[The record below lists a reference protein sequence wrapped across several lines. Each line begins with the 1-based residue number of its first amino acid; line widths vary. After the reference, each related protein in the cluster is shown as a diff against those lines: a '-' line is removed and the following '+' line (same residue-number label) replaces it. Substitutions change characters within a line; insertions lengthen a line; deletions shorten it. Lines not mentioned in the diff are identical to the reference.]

1 MVISNARIRQ
11 IITEQI
17 QSLNEDVAQVL
28 ANFRTYKQQ
37 IDNFLFQL
45 SSFNTQDQ
53 NAYAFLNTLHQYLY
67 AVSLALGRCIQS
79 NTINESGT
87 DNRSAW
93 TRFWQSGG
101 GRDILKSVGK
111 KGQIS
116 NIPGFLNDI
125 GIPMPSFVTKGVEGY
140 RKGRDWAE
148 NMGVRYNQMRQRRK
162 EEEEM
167 RRRQQQQQQNQQ
179 NGSQQQNQQNGSQ
192 QQNQQQQPNMPYLT
206 MSELNGRYFDMFH
219 AYQQARNGFDQNG
232 QQRIDNCMNTLNA
245 MFREYESVYTVPRY

>member
-17 QSLNEDVAQVL
+17 QRLNEDVAQVL

-79 NTINESGT
+79 NTINESGN

-93 TRFWQSGG
+93 KRFWQSGG
-101 GRDILKSVGK
+101 GRDILKGVGK

-125 GIPMPSFVTKGVEGY
+125 GIPMPGFVTKGVESY

-148 NMGVRYNQMRQRRK
+148 NMGVRYNQMRQRKK

-179 NGSQQQNQQNGSQ
+179 NRSQQPNQQ
-192 QQNQQQQPNMPYLT
+192 QQNQQQQQNMPYLT

-219 AYQQARNGFDQNG
+219 AYQQARNGFDQNS

-245 MFREYESVYTVPRY
+245 MFREYESVYTVPWY